1 MGLLGEHAFRFVGL
15 RFGRRGARGPAL
27 LAIIVLA
34 APADGAFAADNPGD
48 FLGQGLSSLPMAA
61 PLAIAAAALTFAWV
75 ERRRL
80 RTAIGARDAALA
92 AANSRLGRAELL
104 MANETQA
111 WVVWDHKGAEP
122 RLEGD
127 ASFVLSAPTARRMLG
142 LSNWLAQEAVETISD
157 AIRNLTQN
165 GQGFAR
171 TVQGARGDYFEL
183 DGQAVGAAAV
193 LRVRDATKARG
204 ELAASNAER
213 AAAKST
219 LARVLGLFDAL
230 PHPVWLRGENGE
242 LAWVNAC
249 YAKAVD
255 AVNPTDAIRR
265 RIELLDAQALADSRS
280 ASAQTATWNA
290 TVVAVAAGDRKT
302 FGVVER
308 TLERGSAAIALDQSE
323 LLAQRAE
330 LARYI
335 EANAKLL
342 DLLTTGVAIFDRAK
356 RLVSHNAAYRRI
368 WGLETAFLEQRP
380 LDGEILDRLRGERQL
395 PEQADFRNWKAQALA
410 GYREIEP
417 KEQTWHL
424 PDGRTLRVVAS
435 PNSQGGV
442 TYLYDDATQSYSL
455 ASQVNSLT
463 SVQGETLEAL
473 KEGVAV
479 FGADGRMKLVNRTFC
494 DLWGF
499 DADVAE
505 QKPHIE
511 AIVRIGEPQELG
523 STIWSQMKDQ
533 IVGLPDARVPIAA
546 KLVRKDG
553 AVIECAAL
561 PLPDGATLL
570 TFLDS
575 SASAKVEKALLDRNE
590 ALVEAERIR
599 NDFVKH
605 VSYELRTPLTSII
618 GFTQLLAEG
627 GAGPLNPRQHE
638 YAGVISKSSS
648 ALLAII
654 NDILDLASIDAGAL
668 ALRVED
674 VDVAESMRAA
684 AEGVQ
689 DRLLE
694 HGIDLKIVATGDV
707 GTFRADGRR
716 VRQSLFN
723 LLSNAIGFSNAGQSV
738 TLTALRRANEVV
750 FKISDQGRG
759 IPPEILDRVFD
770 RFQSY
775 PAGSRHRGAGL
786 GLSIVRALVEL
797 HGGRV
802 VIDSVPGVGT
812 TVTCFFPAAAAA
824 EAA

>member
-1 MGLLGEHAFRFVGL
+1 MLGEHSFRRVGI
-15 RFGRRGARGPAL
+15 RFRRALVGGVPVLPIVGVALVPGGA
-27 LAIIVLA
+27 V
-34 APADGAFAADNPGD
+34 AADNPAG
-48 FLGQGLSSLPMAA
+48 LLEQGLGSLPLAVPVLAA
-61 PLAIAAAALTFAWV
+61 AVAIAYAV
-75 ERRRL
+75 SERRRSKA
-80 RTAIGARDAALA
+80 AIRARDTALA
-92 AANSRLGRAELL
+92 AANARLGRAELL

-127 ASFVLSAPTARRMLG
+127 ASFIVGGPSVRRVLA
-142 LSNWLAQEAVETISD
+142 LSSWLSPEAVDPVAS
-157 AIRNLTQN
+157 AIGNLIQN

-171 TVQGARGDYFEL
+171 TVQGAKGDFYEL

-193 LRVRDATKARG
+193 LRVRDATKARA

-213 AAAKST
+213 AAAKAT
-219 LARVLGLFDAL
+219 LSRVLGLFDAL
-230 PHPVWLRGENGE
+230 PHPVWLRNEAGE

-255 AVNPTDAIRR
+255 APDANDAIRR
-265 RIELLDAQALADSRS
+265 RIELLDAQSLAEAHA
-280 ASAQTATWNA
+280 ASAGSGTWSA

-302 FGVVER
+302 FTIVEHTR
-308 TLERGSAAIALDQSE
+308 DRGSAAVALDQSE

-335 EANAKLL
+335 EANARLL
-342 DLLTTGVAIFDRAK
+342 DQLTTGVAIFDRGK

-368 WGLETAFLEQRP
+368 WELDAAFLEQRP
-380 LDGEILDRLRGERQL
+380 LDGEILDRLRARRLL
-395 PEQADFRNWKAQALA
+395 PEQADFKNWKAQALA
-410 GYREIEP
+410 GYRELEP

-442 TYLYDDATQSYSL
+442 TYLYDDATQSYAL

-463 SVQGETLEAL
+463 NVQGETLEAL

-499 DADVAE
+499 DGEAAA
-505 QKPHIE
+505 QKPHIDE
-511 AIVRIGEPQELG
+511 IVGIGEPKELG
-523 STIWSQMKDQ
+523 STIWSQMRDQ
-533 IVGLPDARVPIAA
+533 IVGLPEARVPIAT
-546 KLVRKDG
+546 KIVRKDG
-553 AVIECAAL
+553 VVIECAAL

-575 SASAKVEKALLDRNE
+575 SANAKVEKALLDRNE

-638 YAGVISKSSS
+638 YASVISKSSS

-668 ALRVED
+668 ALREED
-674 VDVAESMRAA
+674 VDVADAMRAA

-716 VRQSLFN
+716 VRQTLFN

-738 TLTALRRANEVV
+738 TLTAFRRQHEVV

-802 VIDSVPGVGT
+802 VIDSVPGEGT

>member
-1 MGLLGEHAFRFVGL
+1 MYKR
-15 RFGRRGARGPAL
+15 
-27 LAIIVLA
+27 
-34 APADGAFAADNPGD
+34 
-48 FLGQGLSSLPMAA
+48 Q
-61 PLAIAAAALTFAWV
+61 
-75 ERRRL
+75 
-80 RTAIGARDAALA
+80 
-92 AANSRLGRAELL
+92 
-104 MANETQA
+104 
-111 WVVWDHKGAEP
+111 
-122 RLEGD
+122 
-127 ASFVLSAPTARRMLG
+127 
-142 LSNWLAQEAVETISD
+142 
-157 AIRNLTQN
+157 
-165 GQGFAR
+165 
-171 TVQGARGDYFEL
+171 
-183 DGQAVGAAAV
+183 
-193 LRVRDATKARG
+193 
-204 ELAASNAER
+204 
-213 AAAKST
+213 
-219 LARVLGLFDAL
+219 
-230 PHPVWLRGENGE
+230 
-242 LAWVNAC
+242 
-249 YAKAVD
+249 
-255 AVNPTDAIRR
+255 
-265 RIELLDAQALADSRS
+265 
-280 ASAQTATWNA
+280 
-290 TVVAVAAGDRKT
+290 
-302 FGVVER
+302 
-308 TLERGSAAIALDQSE
+308 
-323 LLAQRAE
+323 
-330 LARYI
+330 
-335 EANAKLL
+335 
-342 DLLTTGVAIFDRAK
+342 IFDRAK

-380 LDGEILDRLRGERQL
+380 LDGEILDRLRGRRLL
-395 PEQADFRNWKAQALA
+395 PEQADFKNWKAQALA

-499 DADVAE
+499 DADAAE

-511 AIVRIGEPQELG
+511 EI
-523 STIWSQMKDQ
+523 
-533 IVGLPDARVPIAA
+533 
-546 KLVRKDG
+546 VRKDG

-668 ALRVED
+668 ALRLED
-674 VDVAESMRAA
+674 VDVAEAMRAA

-716 VRQSLFN
+716 VRQTLFN
-723 LLSNAIGFSNAGQSV
+723 LLSNAIGFSNSGQIV

-812 TVTCFFPAAAAA
+812 TVTCFFPAAAVA

>member
-1 MGLLGEHAFRFVGL
+1 MAV
-15 RFGRRGARGPAL
+15 P
-27 LAIIVLA
+27 VLA
-34 APADGAFAADNPGD
+34 AAVAIAFAV
-48 FLGQGLSSLPMAA
+48 S
-61 PLAIAAAALTFAWV
+61 
-75 ERRRL
+75 ERRRSQAAM
-80 RTAIGARDAALA
+80 RARDTALA
-92 AANSRLGRAELL
+92 AANARLGRAELL

-127 ASFVLSAPTARRMLG
+127 ASFIVAGPSVRRVLA
-142 LSNWLAQEAVETISD
+142 LSNWLSPEAVDTVMA
-157 AIRNLTQN
+157 AIGNLIES

-171 TVQGARGDYFEL
+171 TVPGAKGDFLEL

-193 LRVRDATKARG
+193 LRVRDATKARA

-213 AAAKST
+213 AAAKAT
-219 LARVLGLFDAL
+219 LSRVLGLFDAL
-230 PHPVWLRGENGE
+230 PHPVWLRNEAGE

-255 AVNPTDAIRR
+255 AQDGNDAIRR
-265 RIELLDAQALADSRS
+265 RIELLDAQSLAEAHA
-280 ASAQTATWNA
+280 ASVGSGTWSA

-302 FGVVER
+302 FTIVEHTR
-308 TLERGSAAIALDQSE
+308 DRGSAAVALDQSE

-335 EANAKLL
+335 EANARLL
-342 DLLTTGVAIFDRAK
+342 DQLTTGVAIFDRGK

-368 WGLETAFLEQRP
+368 WELEAAFLEQRP
-380 LDGEILDRLRGERQL
+380 LDGEILDRLRARRLL
-395 PEQADFRNWKAQALA
+395 PEQADFKNWKAQALA
-410 GYREIEP
+410 GYRELEP
-417 KEQTWHL
+417 REQTWHL

-442 TYLYDDATQSYSL
+442 TYLYDDATQSYAL

-463 SVQGETLEAL
+463 NVQGETLEAL

-499 DADVAE
+499 DAEAAA

-511 AIVRIGEPQELG
+511 EIVRIGEPKELD
-523 STIWSQMKDQ
+523 SNIWSQMRDQ
-533 IVGLPDARVPIAA
+533 IVGLPEARVPIAT
-546 KLVRKDG
+546 KIVRRDG
-553 AVIECAAL
+553 VVIECAAL

-575 SASAKVEKALLDRNE
+575 SANAKVEKALLDRNE

-638 YAGVISKSSS
+638 YASVISKSSS

-668 ALRVED
+668 ALREED
-674 VDVAESMRAA
+674 VDVADAMRAA

-716 VRQSLFN
+716 VRQTLFN

-738 TLTALRRANEVV
+738 TLTAFRRQHEVV

-802 VIDSVPGVGT
+802 VIDSVPGEGT
-812 TVTCFFPAAAAA
+812 TVTCSFPAAAAA